1 MEKVRNWAKMQ
12 QKNAK
17 KPPKVE
23 DFLQNRL
30 FFVTKSVGLEVYS
43 EQNPL
48 FWEEGAWQSQVHD
61 SQECMTWQWR
71 VHDSHKNNNNN
82 KKKKLWF
89 WTIFSLAA
97 FNSSK
102 SCSSWI
108 LLCRRYN
115 LFLGF
120 DDGFQ
125 EVHVFLQCPLLLVPV
140 LHLVRI
146 QRIVFLPKSRA
157 VMQDLWGKSWPTYK
171 PIMLR
176 TFMFRLLLW
185 FSFPSWNKM

>member
-17 KPPKVE
+17 KPPNVE
-23 DFLQNRL
+23 DFVQNRL
-30 FFVTKSVGLEVYS
+30 FFVTKSGGLEVYS
-43 EQNPL
+43 EQNPP
-48 FWEEGAWQSQVHD
+48 FWEESAWQSQVHD
-61 SQECMTWQWR
+61 SQECMTWRWR

-108 LLCRRYN
+108 LLCRRY
-115 LFLGF
+115 LFLF
-120 DDGFQ
+120 
-125 EVHVFLQCPLLLVPV
+125 EVQ
-140 LHLVRI
+140 I
-146 QRIVFLPKSRA
+146 SISRN
-157 VMQDLWGKSWPTYK
+157 TYK
-171 PIMLR
+171 KQLKIFFEHFWLQYNIK
-176 TFMFRLLLW
+176 LLHTYI
-185 FSFPSWNKM
+185 FSHVILYSCIKPGCPGQKNI